1 MKNSGHAIPWPQFWH
16 YWLLMSHHTAA
27 YFPPQ
32 CRGFVCQFV
41 RLCHWDVP
49 VLADP
54 CSKPRT
60 VTCPPRAVL
69 EHLPALHL
77 SHTQFIYCDVFP
89 RSCQMMST
97 EKGHSGC
104 QSLFLKWLHTL
115 HVPQY
120 FYCGTSYTS
129 KQTLEIIH
137 LQENNSSSFFKVH
150 RFPNTPL
157 DMLLPKCIFRVNASF
172 PEMPVRG
179 RCALFQHI
187 SWPYVLA
194 KVFFQVHRNLRIS
207 LGKSWKFGS

>member
-1 MKNSGHAIPWPQFWH
+1 MQRICLPICQTLPLGCACAGRPMQQTTHCDLPSQSGAGTP
-16 YWLLMSHHTAA
+16 SS
-27 YFPPQ
+27 PP
-32 CRGFVCQFV
+32 
-41 RLCHWDVP
+41 P
-49 VLADP
+49 
-54 CSKPRT
+54 
-60 VTCPPRAVL
+60 
-69 EHLPALHL
+69 L
-77 SHTQFIYCDVFP
+77 SHTVHLLWCFSKKLSDDVDRE
-89 RSCQMMST
+89 RSQWLSI
-97 EKGHSGC
+97 S
-104 QSLFLKWLHTL
+104 FLKWLHTL

-137 LQENNSSSFFKVH
+137 LQENNLISFFKVH

-194 KVFFQVHRNLRIS
+194 KVFFQVHRKLRIS